1 MLANGVEV
9 PLLTYQKYEG
19 GFRSHGRFAAKAFE
33 QFLDDNPTIAN
44 PPVVGRW
51 KNQLP
56 DAKVTEIRKL
66 RENGAALLTIAERF
80 GISESSVSL
89 NLRRE
94 STGAHF
100 LTKNSHSG
108 NLSLDLRLSWNGFAP
123 GTFG

>member
-1 MLANGVEV
+1 LNSRSSPTRSTRED
-9 PLLTYQKYEG
+9 
-19 GFRSHGRFAAKAFE
+19 FRSPGRFAAKAFE

-89 NLRRE
+89 IC
-94 STGAHF
+94 A
-100 LTKNSHSG
+100 G
-108 NLSLDLRLSWNGFAP
+108 N
-123 GTFG
+123 

>member
-19 GFRSHGRFAAKAFE
+19 GFRSPGRFAAKAFE

-89 NLRRE
+89 ICAGNRR
-94 STGAHF
+94 A
-100 LTKNSHSG
+100 LTS
-108 NLSLDLRLSWNGFAP
+108 
-123 GTFG
+123 